1 MVLGLF
7 AVRVAAAEQ
16 LVFCSL
22 AEEAVTSS
30 LLPLLLSLWEIG
42 ITVSLV
48 ILELGELLQGF
59 KRCLKKKMFLTRK
72 RV

>member
-1 MVLGLF
+1 M
-7 AVRVAAAEQ
+7 
-16 LVFCSL
+16 
-22 AEEAVTSS
+22 
-30 LLPLLLSLWEIG
+30 LPLLLSLWEIG